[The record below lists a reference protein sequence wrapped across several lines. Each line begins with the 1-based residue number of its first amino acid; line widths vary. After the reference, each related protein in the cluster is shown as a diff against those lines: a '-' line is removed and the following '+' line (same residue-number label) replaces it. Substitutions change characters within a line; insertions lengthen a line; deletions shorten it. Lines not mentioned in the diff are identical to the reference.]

1 MPGSIV
7 GQSFSNRIFLLIH
20 PLQHNI
26 SVGVCQITHVSCLW
40 NINLPFHYNFLKPE
54 TFAIVMNELVN
65 IAWLDKSFLSF
76 HRKMAL
82 FITYVVVPLIL
93 KFCVFC
99 NDSILGLEK
108 SQYFGLG
115 LCRPLIKTESRAWST
130 LAVSKIFCLFF
141 FFCQPFAKAL
151 SESYWLFV
159 NFLAS
164 VDTCFVNTETP
175 ELLRLRQLPSAQT
188 SALGFGSLA
197 SWGRLSLGQKQ
208 ILDAITLCPW
218 K

>member
-1 MPGSIV
+1 M
-7 GQSFSNRIFLLIH
+7 
-20 PLQHNI
+20 
-26 SVGVCQITHVSCLW
+26 SCLW

-99 NDSILGLEK
+99 NDSILGWEK

-164 VDTCFVNTETP
+164 VDTCFVNTEAP

-208 ILDAITLCPW
+208 ILDAPTLCPW